1 MTERGVIID
10 IINVIDKLETLI
22 DTSKTARA
30 GGHILVDQAKAM
42 ELVDQLRLAVP
53 KEIRAAEEVLAQKDH
68 IMNLAQTDARRTKAQ
83 AEDDYRVR
91 LNKHEL
97 LLQAEQRAATVL
109 RDAEERA
116 RRMVEQAE
124 AHASSSRSEAD
135 AYALRSLRT
144 LEQELSNITSVVRR
158 GIDVLSGPATATLS
172 SQYFD
177 EREPAL

>member
-1 MTERGVIID
+1 MTGRGVIID

-22 DTSKTARA
+22 DTSKAARA
-30 GGHILVDQAKAM
+30 GGHILVDRTKAM

-68 IMNLAQTDARRTKAQ
+68 ILNLAQTDARRIKAQ
-83 AEDDYRVR
+83 AEDDYRER
-91 LNKHEL
+91 LDKHEL
-97 LLQAEQRAATVL
+97 LAQAEHRAATVL
-109 RDAEERA
+109 RDAEDRA

-124 AHASSSRSEAD
+124 TQSNANRSDAD

-144 LEQELSNITSVVRR
+144 LEQELSSITSVVRR

-177 EREPAL
+177 EREPVR

>member
-1 MTERGVIID
+1 M
-10 IINVIDKLETLI
+10 
-22 DTSKTARA
+22 
-30 GGHILVDQAKAM
+30 VDRAKAT

-68 IMNLAQTDARRTKAQ
+68 ILNLAQTDARRTKSQ
-83 AEDDYRVR
+83 AEDDYRER
-91 LNKHEL
+91 LDKHEL
-97 LLQAEQRAATVL
+97 LLQAEHRAASVL

-124 AHASSSRSEAD
+124 AQSNASRSDAD

-144 LEQELSNITSVVRR
+144 LEQELSSITSVVRR

-172 SQYFD
+172 TQYFD
-177 EREPAL
+177 EREPVR